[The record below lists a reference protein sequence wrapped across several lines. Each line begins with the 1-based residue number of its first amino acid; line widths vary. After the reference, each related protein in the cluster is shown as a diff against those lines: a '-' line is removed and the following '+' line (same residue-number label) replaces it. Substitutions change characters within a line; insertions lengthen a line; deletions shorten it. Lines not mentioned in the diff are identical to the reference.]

1 MLLSDEMK
9 LGTDETFEVWFLP
22 SNRES
27 YYPPRVLQEFDSIES
42 ARDYAAEKSEKYCG
56 TLEIVRS
63 VTTRQRTAI
72 FKSGQKTS

>member
-1 MLLSDEMK
+1 MISGEMK

-27 YYPPRVLQEFDSIES
+27 YYPRVLQEFDSIEI

-63 VTTRQRTAI
+63 VTTRQRVA
-72 FKSGQKTS
+72 